1 MNFICIDGKLCA
13 MNVIQW
19 VGGMEERQEAQAASH
34 TASLSSGCDLAFAV
48 LPPVSTPPFA
58 VLVG

>member
-1 MNFICIDGKLCA
+1 

-34 TASLSSGCDLAFAV
+34 TASLSSGCDVAFAV

>member
-1 MNFICIDGKLCA
+1 MNFICIAGKLCA

-19 VGGMEERQEAQAASH
+19 VGGMEERQKTQAASR
-34 TASLSSGCDLAFAV
+34 TVSVSSGCDVAFAV
-48 LPPVSTPPFA
+48 LPSVSTPPFA